1 MKEVRQLEKDIV
13 DYQDELRQ
21 NIQEKQLTEYNKIGD
36 DKLKEFFEKWEKL
49 KSESE
54 SESFRKM
61 EDLK

>member
-1 MKEVRQLEKDIV
+1 MYKDLMKEVRQLEKDIV

-49 KSESE
+49 KKYHGSNIETN
-54 SESFRKM
+54 
-61 EDLK
+61 